1 MPTNTLEII
10 RGEKSQVLTVSYE
23 DGPCIDAGE
32 PHVRPVAYGKPTIT
46 HVEDEETG
54 KDVTEW
60 AKENIDVDTLTDGN
74 VIECDKYIGT
84 VAITVYAINQ
94 ADAEEQ
100 AAKLMSEIYHWE
112 EVVRMKKWELE
123 KK

>member
-10 RGEKSQVLTVSYE
+10 RGEKSQTLTVSYE

-32 PHVRPVAYGKPTIT
+32 PHVRPVAYGKPTIS

-74 VIECDKYIGT
+74 VIECDKYEAT
-84 VAITVYAINQ
+84 VTVRTHGFSRRDAIDQVYSRMEEFEWSEVVKLSKFK
-94 ADAEEQ
+94 AEE
-100 AAKLMSEIYHWE
+100 K
-112 EVVRMKKWELE
+112 
-123 KK
+123 